1 MKCKN
6 CEVELTQMKNEA
18 GEDSCLRCLKCHP
31 MPTGE
36 PVIKAK
42 KDNVK
47 VDEPWTDE
55 RVWKLVEPKVR
66 ELFIDLIEDYV
77 IAQNKSTDEQVSADS
92 AETITIN
99 DTEVNDK
106 KWREQ
111 AKELEVPLYDHELK
125 KLRTKADVLV
135 DIAAKMTAQGG

>member
-1 MKCKN
+1 
-6 CEVELTQMKNEA
+6 
-18 GEDSCLRCLKCHP
+18 